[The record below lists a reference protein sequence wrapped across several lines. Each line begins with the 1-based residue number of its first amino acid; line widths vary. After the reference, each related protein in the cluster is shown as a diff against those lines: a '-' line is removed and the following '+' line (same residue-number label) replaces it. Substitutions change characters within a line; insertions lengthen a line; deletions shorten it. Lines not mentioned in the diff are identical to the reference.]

1 MKKSALIIAL
11 SALSLSSFIYANEGL
26 VSLDDQELSS
36 IDGAAL
42 INLSVVDP
50 ENTNAL
56 MKAANVGFYKLGM
69 DAEMDINVNVK
80 SLRLGCGGVNGAGA
94 CDIDIDN
101 LSLSGQST
109 TSDGRASSSAKLT
122 NPFIELAIKNPKSAS
137 QREVVGFR
145 LSADKVV
152 GLLTTGTENTS
163 KPNGINNLSGYMK
176 VQSDSSGMI
185 KGLASTA
192 GTRYN
197 LYGSNQYGNL
207 SVTGRLQ
214 ALGLGGLAEVDFKT
228 TAGGFNIPNIERN
241 PFTTPAIVVNGTRMK
256 DVTLV
261 SQVKVP
267 DILLGDD
274 KSGYPAA
281 GTVSYNANGNPTGV
295 TALGGK
301 VTATVT
307 GCDWL
312 ACLLAPTG
320 SKFENVYMSGKI
332 TGITADLTLK
342 QSLGL
347 IHNLP
352 INSAMSLSLQKQAI
366 KWLGTNDDDIAQ
378 TGWWLSAKDPVN
390 IGEVIPQDL
399 INIEQ
404 LFPQIGT
411 AVSAY
416 LNTNPAKTSD
426 LGGVLKIGALT
437 ANIGNVDLSKSPLKL
452 NVENLI
458 LNGQGFAPNCF
469 GGLKFC

>member
-1 MKKSALIIAL
+1 MNKTALVAAL
-11 SALSLSSFIYANEGL
+11 AICTLSSVQAVEGL
-26 VSLDDQELSS
+26 TQIEDHELSS
-36 IDGAAL
+36 INGQAL
-42 INLSVVDP
+42 LNLTVTDP
-50 ENTNAL
+50 SQTNAQ
-56 MKAANVGFYKLGM
+56 MKAENIGFYKLGM
-69 DAEMDINVNVK
+69 NAEMDMNINVK
-80 SLRLGCGGVNGAGA
+80 SLKLGCGGVNGAGG

-109 TSDGRASSSAKLT
+109 SSDGRASSSAKLT
-122 NPFIELAIKNPKSAS
+122 NPFIEFAVKNPKSAS
-137 QREVVGFR
+137 TREIVGFR
-145 LSADKVV
+145 LSADKVK
-152 GLLTTGTENTS
+152 GLLTAGTENS
-163 KPNGINNLSGYMK
+163 AKPNGINSLSGYMK
-176 VQSDSSGMI
+176 VQSDSSGTI

-197 LYGSNQYGNL
+197 LYGTNQYGNL
-207 SVTGRLQ
+207 SVNGRLQ

-228 TAGGFNIPNIERN
+228 TAGGFNIPDINNN

-256 DVTLV
+256 QVQLV
-261 SQVKVP
+261 SQVRVP

-274 KSGYPAA
+274 KSGYPSA
-281 GTVSYNANGNPTGV
+281 GSVVYDPITGYPTGV

-312 ACLLAPTG
+312 ACLIAPTN

-332 TGITADLTLK
+332 KGITADLTLN

-352 INSAMSLSLQKQAI
+352 IDSAMSLSLQKQAV
-366 KWLGTNDDDIAQ
+366 KWLGSNDDDIAQ

-390 IGEVIPQDL
+390 IGDVIPQDL

-411 AVSAY
+411 AVSTY
-416 LNTNPAKTSD
+416 LQNNPAKTND
-426 LGGVLKIGALT
+426 LGGLLKLGALT
-437 ANIGNVDLSKSPLKL
+437 ANIGDVDLSKSPLKL

-458 LNGQGFAPNCF
+458 LKGQNFAPNCY

>member
-1 MKKSALIIAL
+1 MVGLNDAEL
-11 SALSLSSFIYANEGL
+11 SA
-26 VSLDDQELSS
+26 
-36 IDGAAL
+36 
-42 INLSVVDP
+42 ING
-50 ENTNAL
+50 TAL
-56 MKAANVGFYKLGM
+56 MNMIYTDPILVNQQMTDENIGFYKLSLDAVM
-69 DAEMDINVNVK
+69 DLNVNVK
-80 SLRLGCGGVNGAGA
+80 SLQLGCGGVNGAGA

-101 LSLSGQST
+101 LSLSGQSSS
-109 TSDGRASSSAKLT
+109 SDGRASSSAKLT

-214 ALGLGGLAEVDFKT
+214 ALGLAEVDFKT

-347 IHNLP
+347 IHNRGGSG
-352 INSAMSLSLQKQAI
+352 N
-366 KWLGTNDDDIAQ
+366 
-378 TGWWLSAKDPVN
+378 
-390 IGEVIPQDL
+390 
-399 INIEQ
+399 
-404 LFPQIGT
+404 
-411 AVSAY
+411 
-416 LNTNPAKTSD
+416 LNNTYK
-426 LGGVLKIGALT
+426 
-437 ANIGNVDLSKSPLKL
+437 
-452 NVENLI
+452 
-458 LNGQGFAPNCF
+458 
-469 GGLKFC
+469 

>member
-1 MKKSALIIAL
+1 M
-11 SALSLSSFIYANEGL
+11 
-26 VSLDDQELSS
+26 
-36 IDGAAL
+36 
-42 INLSVVDP
+42 
-50 ENTNAL
+50 
-56 MKAANVGFYKLGM
+56 
-69 DAEMDINVNVK
+69 
-80 SLRLGCGGVNGAGA
+80 
-94 CDIDIDN
+94 
-101 LSLSGQST
+101 
-109 TSDGRASSSAKLT
+109 
-122 NPFIELAIKNPKSAS
+122 
-137 QREVVGFR
+137 
-145 LSADKVV
+145 
-152 GLLTTGTENTS
+152 
-163 KPNGINNLSGYMK
+163 
-176 VQSDSSGMI
+176 
-185 KGLASTA
+185 
-192 GTRYN
+192 
-197 LYGSNQYGNL
+197 
-207 SVTGRLQ
+207 
-214 ALGLGGLAEVDFKT
+214 
-228 TAGGFNIPNIERN
+228 
-241 PFTTPAIVVNGTRMK
+241 
-256 DVTLV
+256 
-261 SQVKVP
+261 
-267 DILLGDD
+267 
-274 KSGYPAA
+274 
-281 GTVSYNANGNPTGV
+281 

-426 LGGVLKIGALT
+426 LGGLLKIGALT

-452 NVENLI
+452 NPKWARFCTELFWWFEI
-458 LNGQGFAPNCF
+458 LLNADCNV
-469 GGLKFC
+469 